1 MGGLQAYIK
10 VRGSSEEI
18 GIKNR
23 KGWEAAYAE
32 LEKHHPRPEDM
43 VSWCTTMLK
52 DHTYGDLILARCVA
66 ASLEVIVVGIFV
78 SMAARFFEI
87 LISPT
92 LVLQLHTSPAFSL
105 FNYSFCPR
113 LTHPGQSHA
122 PHTVQGA
129 D

>member
-1 MGGLQAYIK
+1 MQAVGGLQAYIK

-32 LEKHHPRPEDM
+32 VEKHYPKPEDM

-52 DHTYGDLILARCVA
+52 DHAYGDLILARCVA
-66 ASLEVIVVGIFV
+66 ASLEVIAVGVFV
-78 SMAARFFEI
+78 SLAARFFEV

-92 LVLQLHTSPAFSL
+92 LVLHFL
-105 FNYSFCPR
+105 YSTT
-113 LTHPGQSHA
+113 LSA
-122 PHTVQGA
+122 PV
-129 D
+129 